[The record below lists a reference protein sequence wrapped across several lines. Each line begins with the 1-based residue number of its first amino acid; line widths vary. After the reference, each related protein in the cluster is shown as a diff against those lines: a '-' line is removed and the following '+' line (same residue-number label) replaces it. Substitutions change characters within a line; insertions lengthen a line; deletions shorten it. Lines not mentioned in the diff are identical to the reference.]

1 MNKTV
6 KKYTF
11 ALLDYIWVITIY
23 VSLAVLLSSLVDGKL
38 LPPFDPKEAETESNA
53 SLAFKV
59 ILQFALQGF
68 FVIVITE
75 TMKNVY
81 SPFSYFNGYNP
92 KTDIGLLIRNPTVIS
107 IILFNLSKNLQG
119 RLSILY
125 HRLGKK

>member
-1 MNKTV
+1 MNKTI

-23 VSLAVLLSSLVDGKL
+23 VSVAVLLSSLVDGKL

-53 SLAFKV
+53 LLAFKV

-75 TMKNVY
+75 TMANIY

>member
-23 VSLAVLLSSLVDGKL
+23 VSVAVLLSSLVDGNL

-53 SLAFKV
+53 LLAFKV

-75 TMKNVY
+75 TMANIY

>member
-1 MNKTV
+1 MNKII

-23 VSLAVLLSSLVDGKL
+23 VSVAVFLSSLVDGHL
-38 LPPFDPKEAETESNA
+38 LPPFDSKEAEKDSDVV
-53 SLAFKV
+53 LAGKI

-75 TMKNVY
+75 TMTNIY
-81 SPFSYFNGYNP
+81 SPFGYFHGYNP

-107 IILFNLSKNLQG
+107 LILFNLSKTLQG
-119 RLSILY
+119 RLLVLY
-125 HRLGKK
+125 HRFGRK

>member
-23 VSLAVLLSSLVDGKL
+23 VTFAFFISTLVNGHL
-38 LPPFDPKEAETESNA
+38 LPPFDPEEAEKESNA
-53 SLAFKV
+53 ELAVKI

-75 TMKNVY
+75 TMSNIY
-81 SPFSYFNGYNP
+81 SPFSYFTGYNP
-92 KTDIGLLIRNPTVIS
+92 KTDIGLLIRNPAVIS
-107 IILFNLSKNLQG
+107 IILFNLSKTLQG
-119 RLSILY
+119 RLALLY
-125 HRLGKK
+125 HRMGKK